1 MNKLFVMG
9 AILLSGGLAQAG
21 QIHCEGS
28 YYWYNFKADA
38 TTSGNQIVG
47 NILITVSGG
56 ANKKVTMAVTSSDV
70 QEGRYIRAT
79 ATSEDASGSLNAN
92 FDSGSRSYSGTLVA
106 NTSEGNANVD
116 VVCTMT
122 KGLYPQFDLSTEEAN
137 ELGLYP
143 VQQFPAE

>member
-1 MNKLFVMG
+1 MKSLFLTG
-9 AILLSGGLAQAG
+9 AVLLSAGLAQAA

-47 NILITVSGG
+47 NIDITVTGG
-56 ANKKVTMAVTSSDV
+56 ASKKVSMPVATSDV
-70 QEGRYIRAT
+70 QEGRYIRGT
-79 ATSEDASGSLNAN
+79 ASNADASGRLEATFNP
-92 FDSGSRSYSGTLVA
+92 RSKTYNGTLYA
-106 NTSEGNANVD
+106 NTSEGNADVE

-122 KGLYPQFDLSTEEAN
+122 KGFYPEFDMSVEEAN

-143 VQQFPAE
+143 VEQFQAE

>member
-1 MNKLFVMG
+1 MNKFFAIG

-28 YYWYNFKADA
+28 YYWYKFKADA

-56 ANKKVTMAVTSSDV
+56 ANKQISMTVTSSDV

-79 ATSEDASGSLNAN
+79 ATSPDASGSLNAD
-92 FDSGSRSYSGTLVA
+92 FDSGSRSYSGTLNA

-122 KGLYPQFDLSTEEAN
+122 KGLYPQFDMSTEEAN
-137 ELGLYP
+137 AQGLYP
-143 VQQFPAE
+143 VQQIPAE